1 MNKLIIAIIRDDD
14 NERVSAKLTAE
25 DYRVTQIAS
34 TGGFLRSGRSTL
46 LIGVEGERVPRAL
59 EVLRENCCADRGPQ
73 EKKAT
78 VFVLNVD
85 EFTQL

>member
-1 MNKLIIAIIRDDD
+1 MKKLIIAIIRDDD
-14 NERVSAKLTAE
+14 KERVSAKLTAE
-25 DYRVTQIAS
+25 EFRVTQIAS

-46 LIGVEGERVPRAL
+46 LIGVEERCVPRGL
-59 EVLRENCCADRGPQ
+59 EILRENCTPAHSPE

>member
-1 MNKLIIAIIRDDD
+1 MKKLIIAIIRDDD

-25 DYRVTQIAS
+25 DFRVTQIAS

-46 LIGVEGERVPRAL
+46 LIGVEDERVPRAL
-59 EVLRENCCADRGPQ
+59 EVLRENCSEARNPQ

-85 EFTQL
+85 EFAQL

>member
-25 DYRVTQIAS
+25 DFRVTQIAS

-46 LIGVEGERVPRAL
+46 LIGVEHDRVPRAL
-59 EVLRENCCADRGPQ
+59 ELLRNAQ
-73 EKKAT
+73 ASA
-78 VFVLNVD
+78 
-85 EFTQL
+85 

>member
-14 NERVSAKLTAE
+14 NERVSARLTTE
-25 DYRVTQIAS
+25 DFRVTQIAS

-46 LIGVEGERVPRAL
+46 LIGLDDSRVPRAL
-59 EVLRENCCADRGPQ
+59 EVLRENCTEARSPQ

>member
-1 MNKLIIAIIRDDD
+1 MKKLIIAIIRDDD
-14 NERVSAKLTAE
+14 KERVSAKLTAKE
-25 DYRVTQIAS
+25 FRVTQIAS

-46 LIGVEGERVPRAL
+46 LIGVEEDCVPRGL
-59 EVLRENCCADRGPQ
+59 EILRENCTPAHSPQ

>member
-1 MNKLIIAIIRDDD
+1 MKKLIIAIIRDDD
-14 NERVSAKLTAE
+14 NERVSAKFTAE
-25 DYRVTQIAS
+25 DFRVTQIAS

-46 LIGVEGERVPRAL
+46 LVGVEDERVPRAL
-59 EVLRENCCADRGPQ
+59 ELLRENCTAARNPQ